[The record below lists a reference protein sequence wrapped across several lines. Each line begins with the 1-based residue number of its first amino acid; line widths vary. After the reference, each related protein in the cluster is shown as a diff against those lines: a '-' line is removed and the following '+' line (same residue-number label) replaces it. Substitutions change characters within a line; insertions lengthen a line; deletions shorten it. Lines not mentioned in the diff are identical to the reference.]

1 MSKNLIEILKEA
13 NTDVIDIGDSEI
25 DLAVAF
31 ILPDEI
37 KDSYDKFLYFLG
49 ENLEVKDYSLSGN
62 NYAIVNMYSF
72 VEKNINNFQELYKN
86 QRLNTEDITELMFE
100 AISGNA
106 PDSLYDKFEN
116 LFIQEQIGIKVI
128 NKELVGGYNDTSIYN
143 INVEINKKPLTITAE
158 KHNYD
163 MQRPTYKWEIT
174 EENIEIT
181 PEIKNVILF
190 HLIEQEETPNFKTYT
205 NMYKDNLAET
215 RDWIKKFSNK
225 GDINI
230 TLEDVGN
237 IYSKRLANIMFEL
250 GCSSCHFEDLGS
262 LEAMKAQM
270 IHIVNQNGIMN
281 QEDKNKLNDEIFN
294 IIDVEKGLIYKPT
307 NLIFT
312 NNELRKNWEEELEYD
327 LEPDEDLED
336 LKKKIPFQQWKQNL
350 IDTGDY
356 EETVYF
362 NNDSMFTLQ
371 KMVESE
377 EESEEDEL

>member
-1 MSKNLIEILKEA
+1 MK
-13 NTDVIDIGDSEI
+13 DIVK
-25 DLAVAF
+25 L
-31 ILPDEI
+31 
-37 KDSYDKFLYFLG
+37 LG
-49 ENLEVKDYSLSGN
+49 K
-62 NYAIVNMYSF
+62 
-72 VEKNINNFQELYKN
+72 
-86 QRLNTEDITELMFE
+86 T
-100 AISGNA
+100 
-106 PDSLYDKFEN
+106 
-116 LFIQEQIGIKVI
+116 
-128 NKELVGGYNDTSIYN
+128 LVGGYNDTSIYN
-143 INVEINKKPLTITAE
+143 LKISINDNPIIITAE
-158 KHNYD
+158 KNNYD
-163 MQRPTYKWEIT
+163 MQIPPYKWEIT
-174 EENIEIT
+174 EKNKEIT

-190 HLIEQEETPNFKTYT
+190 NLIEQEETPNFKTYT

-215 RDWIKKFSNK
+215 REWIKKFSNK

-237 IYSKRLANIMFEL
+237 IYSKRLANIMFES

-270 IHIVNQNGIMN
+270 IHIVNEDGIMS

-312 NNELRKNWEEELEYD
+312 NNELRENWEEELEYD